1 MENYNRIMEKTIAEY
16 QAKGQKPRLL
26 LHACCAPC
34 ASSVIERIK
43 DHFDLTLYFYNPN
56 MDGLEEYSLRANE
69 LVRLAERFSVECI
82 IEDYNPSEFYDI
94 AKGLEQQIE
103 GGSRCTEC
111 YKLRLDKT
119 AKKAKILGFD
129 LFATT
134 LTVSP
139 LKDATRLNQLGKQLE
154 VEVGVKYLASDF
166 KKKGGY
172 QRSVELSKE
181 FNLYRQNYC
190 GCEFSKR
197 LNP

>member
-1 MENYNRIMEKTIAEY
+1 MSIYITNDGVILIELKAEDTTKSKSFNTFVEK
-16 QAKGQKPRLL
+16 
-26 LHACCAPC
+26 
-34 ASSVIERIK
+34 
-43 DHFDLTLYFYNPN
+43 YNPN
-56 MDGLEEYSLRANE
+56 EYLDFVLGLENE
-69 LVRLAERFSVECI
+69 PEKGKRCDKCI
-82 IEDYNPSEFYDI
+82 E
-94 AKGLEQQIE
+94 
-103 GGSRCTEC
+103 
-111 YKLRLDKT
+111 LRLLKT

-154 VEVGVKYLASDF
+154 EQVGVKYLASDF

-190 GCEFSKR
+190 GCKYSIWWE
-197 LNP
+197 

>member
-69 LVRLAERFSVECI
+69 LVRLAERFFLECI

-111 YKLRLDKT
+111 YKLRLNKT

-154 VEVGVKYLASDF
+154 EQVGVKYLASDF

-181 FNLYRQNYC
+181 LDLYRQNYC

>member
-1 MENYNRIMEKTIAEY
+1 MENYNKTMEKTIAEY
-16 QAKGQKPRLL
+16 KAKGQKPRLL

-34 ASSVIERIK
+34 ASSVVERLIE
-43 DHFDLTLYFYNPN
+43 HFDLTLYFYNPN

-69 LVRLAERFSVECI
+69 LIRLAERFSIECI
-82 IEDYNPSEFYDI
+82 IEDYNPSEFYQV

-111 YKLRLDKT
+111 YKLRLFKT
-119 AKKAKILGFD
+119 AKKASELGLD

-139 LKDATRLNQLGKQLE
+139 LKDATRLNQLG
-154 VEVGVKYLASDF
+154 VEIQSQTGVKYLVSDF

-172 QRSVELSKE
+172 QRSIELSRE
-181 FNLYRQNYC
+181 LDLYRQNYC

>member
-111 YKLRLDKT
+111 YKLRLNKT

-139 LKDATRLNQLGKQLE
+139 LKDATRLNQLGKQLQ

-172 QRSVELSKE
+172 QRSIELSRE
-181 FNLYRQNYC
+181 LDLYRQNYC

>member
-69 LVRLAERFSVECI
+69 LVRLAERFFLECI

-111 YKLRLDKT
+111 YKLRLNKT
-119 AKKAKILGFD
+119 AKNAKILGFD

-154 VEVGVKYLASDF
+154 EQVGVKYLASDF

-181 FNLYRQNYC
+181 LDFYRQNYC

>member
-69 LVRLAERFSVECI
+69 LVRLAERFFLECI

-111 YKLRLDKT
+111 YKLRLNKT
-119 AKKAKILGFD
+119 AKKAKILVAIGIYY
-129 LFATT
+129 ATNSI
-134 LTVSP
+134 LP
-139 LKDATRLNQLGKQLE
+139 IINQLLMVFLE
-154 VEVGVKYLASDF
+154 HVSFPILHF
-166 KKKGGY
+166 H
-172 QRSVELSKE
+172 QT
-181 FNLYRQNYC
+181 
-190 GCEFSKR
+190 
-197 LNP
+197 

>member
-1 MENYNRIMEKTIAEY
+1 
-16 QAKGQKPRLL
+16 
-26 LHACCAPC
+26 
-34 ASSVIERIK
+34 
-43 DHFDLTLYFYNPN
+43 

-69 LVRLAERFSVECI
+69 LVRLAERFFLECI

-111 YKLRLDKT
+111 YKLRLNKT

-154 VEVGVKYLASDF
+154 EQVGVKYLASDF

-181 FNLYRQNYC
+181 LDLYRQNYC

>member
-69 LVRLAERFSVECI
+69 LVRLAERFFVECI

-111 YKLRLDKT
+111 YKLRLNKT